1 MLYCWLQGLVM
12 PAAGPRTSPQPLR
25 APHPLPPTLSLG
37 PRSDLLHAYAALQ
50 QFKVKPVAKS
60 QCYTGDRLL
69 EQFGFPHQGDAAVVA
84 KAYPWLRGYDGGCK
98 AAQAVWGAY

>member
-1 MLYCWLQGLVM
+1 MAS
-12 PAAGPRTSPQPLR
+12 PSPAGPDGPSPLLPPPCP
-25 APHPLPPTLSLG
+25 PHPPPPH
-37 PRSDLLHAYAALQ
+37 PRSDLLRAYAALQ
-50 QFKVKPVAKS
+50 QFKVKPVAKG

-84 KAYPWLRGYDGGCK
+84 KAYPWLRGYDAGCK